1 MATSYFKTSSQ
12 LKYMISLAL
21 HCKLLRVFGCQHDG
35 AQIYFLILKSYN
47 VLFVNT
53 IQLISMPKMF
63 PMGKIRALWTI
74 TKIMVHLWK
83 NMYFL
88 NMWKNARSGSCCWCR
103 KLKVMEFNE
112 EKQNNEEYPSFYDFI
127 KFSSN
132 Q

>member
-53 IQLISMPKMF
+53 IQLISMLKMF

-88 NMWKNARSGSCCWCR
+88 NMWKNARGGSCCWCR

-112 EKQNNEEYPSFYDFI
+112 EKQNNEEYPSLYDFI
-127 KFSSN
+127 KFFNN